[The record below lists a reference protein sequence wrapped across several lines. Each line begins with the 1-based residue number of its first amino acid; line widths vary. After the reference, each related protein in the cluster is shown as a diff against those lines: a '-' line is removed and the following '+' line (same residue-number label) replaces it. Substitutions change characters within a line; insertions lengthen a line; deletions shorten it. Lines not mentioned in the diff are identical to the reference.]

1 MRFRLMDKVNEG
13 EKKELVFRLNNPQT
27 ASGKQRRRARR
38 EDSSRFSFNYE
49 RVFNRDRNTN
59 AIVKVEKVQ
68 RRSPSRLL
76 HRSKC
81 KRPHFKHSRP
91 RFLSAIPWM
100 HQSSSFLLPILFF
113 PYVVYVLFNQLHFP
127 SLLSY
132 NFFTTFEFLISFSSN
147 PNPFY
152 ILKKNKK
159 KS

>member
-81 KRPHFKHSRP
+81 KRTPF
-91 RFLSAIPWM
+91 
-100 HQSSSFLLPILFF
+100 QT
-113 PYVVYVLFNQLHFP
+113 
-127 SLLSY
+127 
-132 NFFTTFEFLISFSSN
+132 FTTTFPLRYPLDAPIVFLPSSY
-147 PNPFY
+147 PIFP
-152 ILKKNKK
+152 LRRLRAV
-159 KS
+159 

>member
-81 KRPHFKHSRP
+81 KRTPFQTFTTTFPLRYP
-91 RFLSAIPWM
+91 LDAPIV
-100 HQSSSFLLPILFF
+100 FLLPILFF

-147 PNPFY
+147 PNPFH